1 MFKVGDR
8 VWSIGDGWGK
18 VICINN
24 KESSY
29 PVDVRH
35 NERCVSYTKDGK
47 QYEEEDGRVL
57 FFDEI
62 PIPKSALERPRFRAR
77 RGGIY
82 YYVDACGNICESD
95 EIGFELDGRQYS
107 SGNYFETVDE
117 AMDSDIY
124 KAFERMREE

>member
-1 MFKVGDR
+1 
-8 VWSIGDGWGK
+8 
-18 VICINN
+18 N

-62 PIPKSALERPRFRAR
+62 PIPKSALVRPRFRAR
-77 RGGIY
+77 RGGVY
-82 YYVDACGNICESD
+82 YYVNLCGDVCQSD
-95 EIGFELDGRQYS
+95 ELRAKLDEQQYEA
-107 SGNYFETVDE
+107 GNYFETE
-117 AMDSDIY
+117 ELAMDSDIY
-124 KAFERMREE
+124 KAFERMKEDR